1 MHILTKGLNED
12 RAALHAEYMAKE
24 VVIATMV
31 MVQSS
36 GAGAAPL
43 AWL

>member
-12 RAALHAEYMAKE
+12 RGALRAEYMAKE
-24 VVIATMV
+24 VVIVIMV